1 MNHVPPSTRVTAFNC
16 PHCGALANQMW
27 FSLRASARRGRNPLP
42 RIVDSEFLESIKSK
56 KFDDPGK
63 RAKLVSHVERLMNG
77 WPVLNAP
84 DGENYGIAS
93 LDNVF
98 VAQCFNC
105 RDVSIWVHE
114 KLVFPARGDAP
125 PANPD
130 LSADIRRDYDEA
142 SSILDLSPRGAAALL
157 RLAIQKLCRELGEPG
172 KDLNKD
178 IGALAAKGID
188 DQVQKALD
196 FVRVIGNNAVHPG
209 RMDLRDDRGTAE
221 TLFMLLNLIAE
232 RTLTQ
237 DRKTDEVYEKLP
249 EGARK
254 AIEERDSNS

>member
-1 MNHVPPSTRVTAFNC
+1 
-16 PHCGALANQMW
+16 
-27 FSLRASARRGRNPLP
+27 
-42 RIVDSEFLESIKSK
+42 
-56 KFDDPGK
+56 
-63 RAKLVSHVERLMNG
+63 MNG

>member
-1 MNHVPPSTRVTAFNC
+1 MRQVSPSTRETAFNC
-16 PHCGALANQMW
+16 PHCGALANQQW
-27 FSLRASARRGRNPLP
+27 HSLMAAMQSGRNPLP
-42 RIVDSEFLESIKSK
+42 LKYGPLVFEPPNSHDAKDDNKEAENVRLVDPLE
-56 KFDDPGK
+56 
-63 RAKLVSHVERLMNG
+63 NG
-77 WPVLNAP
+77 WPYFGDVKACQGSDLR
-84 DGENYGIAS
+84 
-93 LDNVF
+93 NVF
-98 VAQCFNC
+98 VAQCYNC
-105 RDVSIWVHE
+105 KHLSVWVHE
-114 KLVFPARGDAP
+114 KLVFPSRGDAP

-142 SSILDLSPRGAAALL
+142 GSILDLSPRGAAALL

-209 RMDLRDDRGTAE
+209 RMDLRDDRCTAE

-232 RTLTQ
+232 RTLTK
-237 DRKTDEVYEKLP
+237 DRKIDEVYEKLP

-254 AIEERDSNS
+254 AIEERDSNL